1 MRLCMKA
8 MQAPALMTDDTAAG
22 TSPMLEHQQYL
33 PERGWNLLA
42 TRRSKLKV
50 TAREMSMQ
58 TAACIQWVQTT
69 CTRCRFH
76 RPSLSTALPVLLAFL
91 AATST
96 AGVPSAKD
104 CVEAGDFIGNAA
116 LARDRGI
123 TEEQFLARIHE
134 DLEVIKAFP
143 PQLRWFV
150 QDDEDAQFLI
160 EAATAVFREPK
171 AAADHRADIIGAC
184 MARSRGN
191 SGTTPPPP
199 GPSI

>member
-1 MRLCMKA
+1 
-8 MQAPALMTDDTAAG
+8 
-22 TSPMLEHQQYL
+22 
-33 PERGWNLLA
+33 
-42 TRRSKLKV
+42 
-50 TAREMSMQ
+50 MQ

-69 CTRCRFH
+69 CTRRWFH
-76 RPSLSTALPVLLAFL
+76 RLPWSPVLPGLMLFF
-91 AATST
+91 AATGT
-96 AGVPSAKD
+96 AGVPSPKE

-150 QDDEDAQFLI
+150 QDDEDARFLV

-171 AAADHRADIIGAC
+171 DAADHRADMIGAC
-184 MARSRGN
+184 MARSRGK
-191 SGTTPPPP
+191 SGTTPTLP